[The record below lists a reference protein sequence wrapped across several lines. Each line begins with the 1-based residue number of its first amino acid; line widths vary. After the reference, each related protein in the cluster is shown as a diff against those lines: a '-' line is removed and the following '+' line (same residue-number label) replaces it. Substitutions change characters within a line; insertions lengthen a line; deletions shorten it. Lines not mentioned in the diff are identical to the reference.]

1 VTPLIALGPDRYL
14 VVLFR
19 GTLQTIRTDTGEHRI
34 VHHFDWP
41 ITALAAG
48 AGPGEALVGLADVSL
63 YRVEVPDEA

>member
-1 VTPLIALGPDRYL
+1 L
-14 VVLFR
+14 VALFR

-48 AGPGEALVGLADVSL
+48 TRPGEDLVGLADGSL
-63 YRVEVPDEA
+63 YSVAVPDEA